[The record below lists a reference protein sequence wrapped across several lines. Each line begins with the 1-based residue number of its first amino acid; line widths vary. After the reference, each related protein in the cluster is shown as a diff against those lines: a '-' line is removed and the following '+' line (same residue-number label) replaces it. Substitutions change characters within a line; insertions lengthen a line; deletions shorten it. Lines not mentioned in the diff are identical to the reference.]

1 MSASER
7 SEITIADAG
16 VVSWEE
22 HPRIRNVFMK
32 TLLTAGDNALAN
44 VNLVKVPVGGEVPLH
59 LHADEVE
66 TVYVLAGRSTLVLGE
81 AEVAFDR
88 GQAVA
93 IPKGLEHALI
103 NVGDEAVELITFFTP
118 PLG

>member
-1 MSASER
+1 MGASER
-7 SEITIADAG
+7 SEITIADGGA
-16 VVSWEE
+16 VAWEE
-22 HPRIRNVFMK
+22 HPRIGNVFMK
-32 TLLTAGDNALAN
+32 TLLTAGDNRLAN
-44 VNLVKVPVGGEVPLH
+44 VNLVKVPPGGEVPRH
-59 LHADEVE
+59 LHVNEVE

-81 AEVAFDR
+81 AEMAFNR

-118 PLG
+118 PLP